1 MWRLLNFGRYGKW
14 IFLLA
19 SAGVVTAFL
28 YFSNILVHDLS
39 ERERERMEIWA
50 DATKEILRQFGDGS
64 VEPVAEEEPQPS
76 TGETETVIVDS
87 LLTQEIGQEGELIEM
102 VEMADAMPV
111 ADISFLLR
119 ILEGNTTIPVLLVD
133 ENGKIINHRNFDL
146 PEPYQSTDTY
156 ETLSP
161 TNRRYL
167 DGKLKDLSGSS
178 NVIDIELDDGVVQH
192 LYYEDSR
199 LLQRLSYFPYVQLA
213 VMLVFLLVVYFAVTS
228 SKEAEQNKVW
238 VGLSKETAHQ
248 LGTPI
253 SSLMAWM
260 ELLPDMGA
268 DADTCAEM
276 DKDVRRLS
284 TIASRFSKIGSRPT
298 METERVAE
306 LVERAS
312 GYMASRISSRISL
325 TTHINDEAT
334 EVNASAPLFEWVM
347 ENLIKNAVD
356 AMEGNGKIDI
366 KVFTEKN
373 KAVIEVS
380 DTGKGI
386 PSKNRKR
393 VFKPGFTTKKRGWG
407 LGLTLAKRI
416 VGQYHRGHIFVK
428 DSIAG
433 KGTTF
438 RIELPLAST

>member
-1 MWRLLNFGRYGKW
+1 MWRFLNFGRYGKW
-14 IFLLA
+14 IFLLI
-19 SAGVVTAFL
+19 SAGVVVAFL
-28 YFSNILVHDLS
+28 YFSNILVNDLA

-50 DATKEILRQFGDGS
+50 DATKEILRQFGDS
-64 VEPVAEEEPQPS
+64 N
-76 TGETETVIVDS
+76 TEAT
-87 LLTQEIGQEGELIEM
+87 
-102 VEMADAMPV
+102 V
-111 ADISFLLR
+111 ADDSALPTADITFLLR

-133 ENGKIINHRNFDL
+133 ENGKISNYRNFDL
-146 PEPYQSTDTY
+146 PEPYDQTDLY
-156 ETLSP
+156 DNLSDV
-161 TNRRYL
+161 NRKYL
-167 DGKLKDLSGSS
+167 DDKRVKLSASE
-178 NVIDIELDDGVVQH
+178 NVIDIELDDTVVQH

-213 VMLVFLLVVYFAVTS
+213 VMIVFLLVVYFAVTS

-268 DADTCAEM
+268 DPDTCVEM

-298 METERVAE
+298 MEIENVGVLVAHATE
-306 LVERAS
+306 
-312 GYMASRISSRISL
+312 YMGSRISSRIEL
-325 TTHINDEAT
+325 TT
-334 EVNASAPLFEWVM
+334 EVADNAPRVEASAPLFEWVM

-356 AMEGNGKIDI
+356 AMEGTGKIHV
-366 KVFTEKN
+366 KVFADRRN
-373 KAVIEVS
+373 AYIEVS

-393 VFKPGFTTKKRGWG
+393 IFKPGYTTKKRGWG

-416 VGQYHRGHIFVK
+416 VQQYHRGRIYVK
-428 DSIAG
+428 DSAPG
-433 KGTTF
+433 RGTTF
-438 RIELPLAST
+438 RIELPLAEDN